1 VIPGVRADPK
11 PHDDIAVDDIAV
23 DDIAVDDAQRAIAE
37 SCACGVE
44 GRVVWT
50 CLKWRLG

>member
-11 PHDDIAVDDIAV
+11 PHDDIAV